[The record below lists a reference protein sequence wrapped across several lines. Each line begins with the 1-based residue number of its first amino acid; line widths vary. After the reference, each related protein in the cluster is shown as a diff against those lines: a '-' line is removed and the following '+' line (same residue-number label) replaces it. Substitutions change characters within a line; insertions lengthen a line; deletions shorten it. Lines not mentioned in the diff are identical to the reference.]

1 MCLSDE
7 MKILVCSF
15 LSVSRDACRVSWRM
29 CIKASAYRWIFGLG
43 ISGLIT
49 CWVRHESLMLDANAS
64 KQAQK
69 GACEVV
75 KSPMVLLDNSL
86 ALFRKLKAERTTVD

>member
-1 MCLSDE
+1 
-7 MKILVCSF
+7 
-15 LSVSRDACRVSWRM
+15 
-29 CIKASAYRWIFGLG
+29 
-43 ISGLIT
+43 
-49 CWVRHESLMLDANAS
+49 MLDANAS